1 MNRNAFR
8 LFENML
14 RNIAKRI
21 NYTICGVLPYRP
33 LHPFAFHCYY
43 SVIVASFPFNVA
55 KLLYYLCEKTLK
67 VRQFSYMGKHI

>member
-43 SVIVASFPFNVA
+43 SVIVASFPFNVD

-67 VRQFSYMGKHI
+67 VRQF